1 MNIRFPL
8 IQFSS
13 SVHDLEIVWDPTLMM
28 IFTFQVNSVS
38 RFCTIFTPVEGF
50 SHCMLLLQWPDTCT
64 LVNLGML
71 CTMPFL
77 PLTFLISVYSEG
89 PSIKDVRRDGG
100 RGYGQMRTPA
110 DRGRGGKGSCG
121 RPQAGTFLYCFSML
135 WMMPI
140 KVQSAY

>member
-89 PSIKDVRRDGG
+89 PSIKDVCRDGG
-100 RGYGQMRTPA
+100 GSMVKCGHLRT
-110 DRGRGGKGSCG
+110 GGGGKGPCG
-121 RPQAGTFLYCFSML
+121 RPQDGTFFSIVSACFADI
-135 WMMPI
+135 P
-140 KVQSAY
+140 YG